1 MDRAMQR
8 ELGITTM
15 GEALSILRQ
24 AKELSTQTIYAK
36 APAARP
42 SQLHLEM
49 TSQQFRKF
57 RIDWEVFTRITDM
70 PTSQANVQLYSCAD
84 ESAQN
89 AIINT
94 YPNFFTTKLLE
105 ITEAL
110 VTQKSNPMVHRMI
123 FASIS
128 QQEDESIQQDL
139 VCLRSTAI
147 DCNFSCP
154 HCDHDLSD
162 I

>member
-1 MDRAMQR
+1 MLR

-42 SQLHLEM
+42 PQLHFKM
-49 TSQQFRKF
+49 TPQRFRKF
-57 RIDWEVFTRITDM
+57 WIDSEEFTRITDM

-89 AIINT
+89 VITNT
-94 YPNFFTTKLLE
+94 YPNFFTTNPNKLLE
-105 ITEAL
+105 MTEAL
-110 VTQKSNPMVHRMI
+110 VTQKIKSHGPSDDICVYI
-123 FASIS
+123 
-128 QQEDESIQQDL
+128 
-139 VCLRSTAI
+139 TA
-147 DCNFSCP
+147 
-154 HCDHDLSD
+154 
-162 I
+162 